1 MHSKLFHPIYVYTY
15 VHISV
20 GKEEKMG
27 ENIQKKKRGNIE
39 HVFRIKLNHE

>member
-27 ENIQKKKRGNIE
+27 ENIRKKKEEI
-39 HVFRIKLNHE
+39 LNMYFESN

>member
-27 ENIQKKKRGNIE
+27 ENIQKKKEEI
-39 HVFRIKLNHE
+39 LNMYFESN

>member
-1 MHSKLFHPIYVYTY
+1 MHSKLFHLIYVYTY

-27 ENIQKKKRGNIE
+27 ENIQKKKEEI
-39 HVFRIKLNHE
+39 LNMYFESN

>member
-15 VHISV
+15 VRISV

-27 ENIQKKKRGNIE
+27 ENIQKKKEEI
-39 HVFRIKLNHE
+39 LNMYFESN

>member
-1 MHSKLFHPIYVYTY
+1 MHSKLFHPIYTY

-27 ENIQKKKRGNIE
+27 ENIQKKKEEI
-39 HVFRIKLNHE
+39 LNMYFESN